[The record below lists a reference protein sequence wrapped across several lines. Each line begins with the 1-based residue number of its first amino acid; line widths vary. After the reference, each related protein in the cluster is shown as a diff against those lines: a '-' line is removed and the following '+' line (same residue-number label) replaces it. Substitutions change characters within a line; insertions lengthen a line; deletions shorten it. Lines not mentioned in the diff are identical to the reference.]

1 MDIQSVNIIYYS
13 SFEDQ
18 KLKKEELNSMAFS
31 IFELQQNQQ
40 QSLVFGHQRM
50 Q

>member
-1 MDIQSVNIIYYS
+1 MKEIVNIIYYLS
-13 SFEDQ
+13 VEDQ
-18 KLKKEELNSMAFS
+18 KLKKRRASMAFS